1 MLTSCALHLP
11 FFFLFRVRFLTQ
23 FLTMTSDA
31 TPLSIGSVERET
43 GLSKDTLRIWE
54 RRYGFPQPGRDAF
67 GERVYALED
76 VRKLQLLKRLI
87 DTGHRPGKI
96 VDRNIE
102 ELQTL
107 AQGLVRSALPLETEG
122 GEREELQHYLDLCK
136 THRFDDFRRTLSQD
150 LLRLGLFGFVVN
162 VIAPLNYLVGRH
174 WANGS
179 LAVFEEHLYTESVQI
194 VLRNAIAA
202 IPRQHAAG
210 RPGVLLTT
218 FPQEQHGLGLLMAEA
233 IFALEGANC
242 ISLGVQT
249 PITEISRAAKT
260 QRADIVALSFS
271 SAMNGNQALDGL
283 RDLRAA
289 LPAET
294 EIWIGGGC
302 AVLARRPPPGVIVLD
317 LADLA
322 GRLEEWHRRHNPH

>member
-1 MLTSCALHLP
+1 
-11 FFFLFRVRFLTQ
+11 
-23 FLTMTSDA
+23 MTPDA
-31 TPLSIGSVERET
+31 TPAAPLSIGSVERET

-87 DTGHRPGKI
+87 DIGHRPGKI

-102 ELQTL
+102 ELQAL
-107 AQGLVRSALPLETEG
+107 AQGIARTASPLRMEE
-122 GEREELQHYLDLCK
+122 GEREDLQHYLGLCK
-136 THRFDDFRRTLSQD
+136 THRFEEFRRMLSQD
-150 LLRLGLFGFVVN
+150 LLRLGLFGCVVN
-162 VIAPLNYLVGRH
+162 IIAPLNHIVGRQ

-202 IPRQHAAG
+202 IPRPHGAAG
-210 RPGVLLTT
+210 RPRVLLTT

-233 IFALEGANC
+233 IFALEGASC

-249 PITEISRAAKT
+249 PIIEISRAAET
-260 QRADIVALSFS
+260 QHADIVALSFS
-271 SAMNGNQALDGL
+271 SAMNGNQALEGL
-283 RDLRAA
+283 RDLRAG
-289 LPAET
+289 LKPDT

-302 AVLARRPPPGVIVLD
+302 AVLARRPPPGIVVLD
-317 LADLA
+317 LSDVAAQL
-322 GRLEEWHRRHNPH
+322 GEWYRRRNPHDPH

>member
-1 MLTSCALHLP
+1 MTFDTS
-11 FFFLFRVRFLTQ
+11 
-23 FLTMTSDA
+23 
-31 TPLSIGSVERET
+31 PLSIGSVERET

-87 DTGHRPGKI
+87 DIGHRPGKI
-96 VDRNIE
+96 VDRNVE
-102 ELQTL
+102 ELQAL
-107 AQGLVRSALPLETEG
+107 AQGIPRTALPLQNED
-122 GEREELQHYLDLCK
+122 GEREELQHYLELCK
-136 THRFDDFRRTLSQD
+136 THRFEDFRRALAQD
-150 LLRLGLFGFVVN
+150 LLRMGLFGCVVN
-162 VIAPLNYLVGRH
+162 IIAPLNHMVGRH

-179 LAVFEEHLYTESVQI
+179 LAVFEEHLYTESVQV

-202 IPRQHAAG
+202 IPRHHGAG
-210 RPGVLLTT
+210 GQPRVLLTT

-249 PITEISRAAKT
+249 PITEIVRAAQT
-260 QRADIVALSFS
+260 QHADIVALSFS
-271 SAMNGNQALDGL
+271 SAMNGNQALEGL
-283 RDLRAA
+283 RNLRAS
-289 LPAET
+289 LPADT

-302 AVLARRPPPGVIVLD
+302 ALLARRPPPDVIVLD
-317 LADLA
+317 LHDLA
-322 GRLEEWHRRHNPH
+322 GQLDGWHRRRNPQ

>member
-1 MLTSCALHLP
+1 
-11 FFFLFRVRFLTQ
+11 
-23 FLTMTSDA
+23 MTSDA
-31 TPLSIGSVERET
+31 SPLSIGSVERET

-87 DTGHRPGKI
+87 DIGHRPGKI

-102 ELQTL
+102 ELQSL
-107 AQGLVRSALPLETEG
+107 AQGVGQTAEAPQSRG
-122 GEREELQHYLDLCK
+122 GERQELLHYLELCK

-150 LLRLGLFGFVVN
+150 LLRLGLFEFVVN
-162 VIAPLNYLVGRH
+162 TIAPLNHMVGMQ

-202 IPRQHAAG
+202 IPRQHGAAG
-210 RPGVLLTT
+210 RPRVLLTT

-242 ISLGVQT
+242 MSLGVQT
-249 PITEISRAAKT
+249 PITEIARAAQT
-260 QRADIVALSFS
+260 QHADIVALSFS
-271 SAMNGNQALDGL
+271 SAMNGNQAIEGL
-283 RDLRAA
+283 RDLRAG
-289 LPAET
+289 LPEET

-302 AVLARRPPPGVIVLD
+302 AVLARRPPPGISVLG
-317 LADLA
+317 LSDLA
-322 GRLEEWHRRHNPH
+322 GQLGDWYQRHKPC

>member
-1 MLTSCALHLP
+1 
-11 FFFLFRVRFLTQ
+11 
-23 FLTMTSDA
+23 MTSDA
-31 TPLSIGSVERET
+31 SPLSIGSVERET

-67 GERVYALED
+67 GERVYVLED

-87 DTGHRPGKI
+87 DIGHRPGKI
-96 VDRNIE
+96 VDRNVE
-102 ELQTL
+102 ELQAL
-107 AQGLVRSALPLETEG
+107 AQGISQIATPLQAG
-122 GEREELQHYLDLCK
+122 DGEREELQHYLDLCK
-136 THRFDDFRRTLSQD
+136 AHRFEDFRRNLSQD
-150 LLRLGLFGFVVN
+150 LLRIGLFGCVVN
-162 VIAPLNYLVGRH
+162 VIAPLTQMVGHH

-202 IPRQHAAG
+202 IPRPHGTAD
-210 RPGVLLTT
+210 RPRVLLTT

-249 PITEISRAAKT
+249 PITEIARAAET
-260 QRADIVALSFS
+260 QHADIVALSFS
-271 SAMNGNQALDGL
+271 SAMNGNQALEGL
-283 RDLRAA
+283 RNLRAA

-302 AVLARRPPPGVIVLD
+302 ALLARRPPSGIMVLD
-317 LADLA
+317 LPDLA
-322 GRLEEWHRRHNPH
+322 GQLEDWQHRHRPQ

>member
-1 MLTSCALHLP
+1 
-11 FFFLFRVRFLTQ
+11 
-23 FLTMTSDA
+23 MTSDA
-31 TPLSIGSVERET
+31 TPAAPLSIGSVERET

-67 GERVYALED
+67 GERIYALED

-87 DTGHRPGKI
+87 DIGHRPGKI

-102 ELQTL
+102 ELQAL
-107 AQGLVRSALPLETEG
+107 AQGIARTALPLRIED

-136 THRFDDFRRTLSQD
+136 THRFEEFRRMLSQD
-150 LLRLGLFGFVVN
+150 LLRLGLFGCVVN
-162 VIAPLNYLVGRH
+162 IIAPLNHIVGRH

-202 IPRQHAAG
+202 VPRPHGGAG
-210 RPGVLLTT
+210 RPRVLLTT

-233 IFALEGANC
+233 IFALEGASC

-249 PITEISRAAKT
+249 PIIEISRAAET
-260 QRADIVALSFS
+260 QHADIVALSFS
-271 SAMNGNQALDGL
+271 SAMNGNQALEGL
-283 RDLRAA
+283 RDLRAG
-289 LPAET
+289 LKPDT

-302 AVLARRPPPGVIVLD
+302 AVLARRPPPGIVVLD
-317 LADLA
+317 LSDVAAQL
-322 GRLEEWHRRHNPH
+322 GEWYRRRNPHDPH